1 MPTTSAAASAG
12 MRLDVGARAD
22 RDAAQAAAGVRD
34 DVGLAV
40 AVVEARLE
48 EQRRELRDLG
58 AADAPQ
64 QLLALAREH
73 RAADDVERASARGK
87 ERDHGGS
94 LRELAGR
101 PGADVLDTGAADA
114 FD

>member
-1 MPTTSAAASAG
+1 MPTTSAVASVG
-12 MRLDVGARAD
+12 VPLDVGARAD

-48 EQRRELRDLG
+48 QQRRELRDLG
-58 AADAPQ
+58 AADAAQ

-73 RAADDVERASARGK
+73 RAADDVERATAGGQ

-94 LRELAGR
+94 LRELPDAPAGV
-101 PGADVLDTGAADA
+101 P
-114 FD
+114 